1 MHAVGAQNRTQ
12 VLVSDHVKWE
22 TYFKMQMV
30 GCQQHVCAG
39 SGQVTGAEKPKQQ
52 KAEMQQSA
60 EANCCHT

>member
-22 TYFKMQMV
+22 TQMV
-30 GCQQHVCAG
+30 ECQQNVCAG